1 MNKKIIKLFGAF
13 AIIFIIVITPIVVLA
28 TNENVSVVNTQENE
42 YMIYIK
48 DYTDKNFKYAF
59 TNNAN
64 PNEMDLSYINSISDL
79 GGNKCA
85 FLDAETYEKLKN
97 EPIYMWAKDEEE
109 NLVLNGVQI
118 DLGNSL
124 TKENINLIENTTKRI
139 AVEVSTSKENTE
151 STEPVRDENIDG
163 VKEVAKAGYV
173 KITDSKVATYY
184 YQRVKTTDSEEYAEL
199 VELAEKLNKDKNI
212 NVLAAYGGKD
222 IKSQLNKLKRNI
234 QLVIATPGR
243 LLDHLDRKS
252 IDLSK
257 LNTLVLDEADQMIL
271 MGFKNEIEAIIKE
284 TNKKRQ
290 TLCFSATLDSQV
302 KKLAYRYMKDPV
314 EVTIKS
320 KEITL
325 ETIKQEV
332 VETTDRH
339 KQEALC
345 KVLDEDNPF
354 MAIIFCRTKR
364 RVDALDEALAVKGY
378 NCEKLHSDI
387 PQAKRERIIKSF
399 RKADLQYLIA
409 TDVASRGLDI
419 TGITHIY
426 NYDIPETSEDYI
438 HRIGRTGRIGNDGYT
453 CMFVD
458 PKNTKTLEKI
468 ESDIKYEIPRRLV
481 ELDK

>member
-1 MNKKIIKLFGAF
+1 MNFKDLKISDQLIDILKKNGIKSPTPIQEESIPLIKNKKDI
-13 AIIFIIVITPIVVLA
+13 LA
-28 TNENVSVVNTQENE
+28 QSQTGTG
-42 YMIYIK
+42 K
-48 DYTDKNFKYAF
+48 T
-59 TNNAN
+59 
-64 PNEMDLSYINSISDL
+64 L
-79 GGNKCA
+79 A
-85 FLDAETYEKLKN
+85 FLVPIFDDISPKN
-97 EPIYMWAKDEEE
+97 QNIQCLILAPTRELAIQIYNE
-109 NLVLNGVQI
+109 
-118 DLGNSL
+118 
-124 TKENINLIENTTKRI
+124 
-139 AVEVSTSKENTE
+139 
-151 STEPVRDENIDG
+151 
-163 VKEVAKAGYV
+163 
-173 KITDSKVATYY
+173 
-184 YQRVKTTDSEEYAEL
+184 
-199 VELAEKLNKDKNI
+199 AEKLNKDKNI
-212 NVLAAYGGKD
+212 NILAAYGGKD

-302 KKLAYRYMKDPV
+302 KKLAYRYTKDPV
-314 EVTIKS
+314 EITIKS

-325 ETIKQEV
+325 ESIKQEV

-364 RVDALDEALAVKGY
+364 RVDQLEEALAIKGY
-378 NCEKLHSDI
+378 NCQKLHSDI
-387 PQAKRERIIKSF
+387 PQNKRERIIKSF

-438 HRIGRTGRIGNDGYT
+438 HRIGRTGRIGKDGYT

-458 PKNTKTLEKI
+458 PKNFKTLEKI
-468 ESDIKYEIPRRLV
+468 EEDIKYQIPRRIV
-481 ELDK
+481 EL